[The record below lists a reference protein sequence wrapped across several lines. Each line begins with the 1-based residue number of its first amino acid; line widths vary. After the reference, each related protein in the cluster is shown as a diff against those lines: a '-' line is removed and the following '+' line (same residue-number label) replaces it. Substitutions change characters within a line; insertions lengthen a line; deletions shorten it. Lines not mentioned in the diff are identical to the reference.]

1 MLAKTH
7 RTLALLLALCL
18 LLPCTNAHAAQD
30 IWVPDQVTRPTEPEN
45 TTTILGTVT
54 RGDLKNTD
62 TVSASK
68 YYPYTTTV
76 MSPDFQVTYVKH
88 LVKRNDHVKAG
99 DPLVEVSVTNDPI
112 EMARLELNLRRA
124 EDAFTQNMSQ
134 REDAYLV
141 LQRQVAAETDP
152 YEKEI
157 LQLRLQKE
165 ALSLERYRQQQEASV
180 NTLREQVNRRK
191 AQAATTTIYSPVDGL
206 VTQVNKS
213 TNGATLAPGTPLVQI
228 ADASVVLLEVSSN
241 YFLTYGMDTEVTLN
255 GIDGVFSGKVVSS
268 GSFLRTYP
276 PESTKQTAYV
286 QLEPI
291 TDPEVTIS
299 SARVTGII
307 AGYENV
313 LLAPYN
319 AVFHNDADNYYYIYR
334 LVDGQVQ
341 KRQVRILYRTGNRNQ
356 VTEDT
361 RYWILWG
368 VDEGDTLVSG

>member
-18 LLPCTNAHAAQD
+18 LLPCPNAHAAQD

-45 TTTILGTVT
+45 TTRVLGTVT

-157 LQLRLQKE
+157 LQLRLKKE
-165 ALSLERYRQQQEASV
+165 ALSLERYRQQQEKSLQAQRDQLS
-180 NTLREQVNRRK
+180 TLK

-268 GSFLRTYP
+268 GSFLQTYP
-276 PESTKQTAYV
+276 LESTKQTAYV